1 MYILNKLLYLA
12 DKLKKRLT
20 NYFIILKYKIK
31 EKERDYMTDEK
42 NVDIDS
48 YYIVKGRFRGTNT
61 NTYGVFIIF
70 INIAQKMLEN
80 VFVAASHFSSIYDN
94 SPEMRWDTFE
104 EKITTMK
111 WKGELST
118 NISHDLELLMGN
130 ALKPDSIEEIID
142 AIKINDTG
150 KIEHFLMGIVS
161 KGLMD
166 KSTDVEVKVE
176 KVSHSDIIKAKD
188 ERARREKEERE
199 AKQREELR
207 KAEEERFKVEE
218 GAVILDISPVIAPV
232 SGIPIYEAQPGD
244 AIMVKIDA
252 STDRGNYF
260 IDLLNA
266 RSTEGDVL
274 PVKAIIKDVFM
285 NALGEYELLTEIG
298 PGIYGRTIIE
308 EKIKIKKYDISDE
321 RINLNNNTPTVKP
334 QKEENITPVVKNKS
348 NNNFFIW
355 IVGGITFLLAILIL
369 YLLISGL
376 I

>member
-1 MYILNKLLYLA
+1 
-12 DKLKKRLT
+12 
-20 NYFIILKYKIK
+20 
-31 EKERDYMTDEK
+31 MTDEK

-48 YYIVKGRFRGTNT
+48 YYIVKGRFRGTST

-118 NISHDLELLMGN
+118 NISHDLELLLGN

-166 KSTDVEVKVE
+166 KSTEVEVKVE

-321 RINLNNNTPTVKP
+321 RINLNNNIPTVKP
-334 QKEENITPVVKNKS
+334 QKEENITPVVKNKK